1 MLDANDPSGLMRR
14 KQQTNKQ
21 TKIRTFSICQLWPNS
36 SVNSDVLY
44 YSIRSFSIGLQLYRS
59 LIRSK
64 LDYGPIVYGSA
75 RPSYISSLDT
85 VHHQGLRLALGA
97 FRTSPVQ
104 SLYVEAEEPSLY
116 LRREK
121 LALQYAIRIAA
132 NPSNPVHKVSFP
144 PYISEEVV
152 QLYERKPNVI
162 RSFGLRVAPLLE
174 SANILEDKIEEHFVS
189 EIPPWCIRK
198 PEINLTLHSGKK
210 SESNPHLRE
219 SFHQLQSQFIDYQCI
234 YTDGS
239 KEENKVACA
248 TFTNGNCKTLRLP
261 DGSSIFTAEAKAI
274 DLALDFINECNS
286 KDKFVIFSDSMS
298 VLQALNHTSSKNP
311 QIQKLLI
318 KHHTISEVKTIIPS
332 HIGIY
337 GN

>member
-1 MLDANDPSGLMRR
+1 MYSHV
-14 KQQTNKQ
+14 
-21 TKIRTFSICQLWPNS
+21 
-36 SVNSDVLY
+36 SVWLHESY
-44 YSIRSFSIGLQLYRS
+44 EG
-59 LIRSK
+59 
-64 LDYGPIVYGSA
+64 YGSLEK
-75 RPSYISSLDT
+75 YIIMII
-85 VHHQGLRLALGA
+85 Q
-97 FRTSPVQ
+97 SP
-104 SLYVEAEEPSLY
+104 YVEAEEPSLY
-116 LRREK
+116 LRRDK

-152 QLYERKPNVI
+152 QLHESKPKAI

-174 SANILEDKIEEHFVS
+174 SANIQKDKVEEHFVS
-189 EIPPWCIRK
+189 EIPSWCIRK
-198 PEINLTLHSGKK
+198 PEVNLTLHTGKK
-210 SESNPHLRE
+210 SDSNPHLLKE

-239 KEENKVACA
+239 KEENKVGCA

-274 DLALDFINECNS
+274 DLALDFINESNL
-286 KDKFVIFSDSMS
+286 KDKFIIFSDSMS

-318 KHHTISEVKTIIPS
+318 KHHTISELKTIIYCWVPS
-332 HIGIY
+332 HIGIDKGSTQSY
-337 GN
+337 TIENLVQIDIQVKALNKTESNAALKLKNVYRYSLERYPSS